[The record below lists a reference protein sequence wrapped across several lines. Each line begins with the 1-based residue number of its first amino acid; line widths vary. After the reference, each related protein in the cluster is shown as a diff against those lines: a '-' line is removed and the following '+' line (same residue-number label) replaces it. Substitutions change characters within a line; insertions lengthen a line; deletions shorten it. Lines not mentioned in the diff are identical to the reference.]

1 MVLQTGMHP
10 ATIKDSV
17 TSCVV
22 FLPKHLILMVPACV
36 APGGCTIAGLL
47 SLEDNRVRS
56 TIARAIQVAA
66 VKAHEL
72 GQPESK

>member
-1 MVLQTGMHP
+1 MMEFVLTLEP
-10 ATIKDSV
+10 PRRFV
-17 TSCVV
+17 T
-22 FLPKHLILMVPACV
+22 

-66 VKAHEL
+66 VKAHDL
-72 GQPESK
+72 GQPASE